1 MPAADK
7 DEEDRLSELRDFSG
21 LDTQRVHRE
30 SIARA
35 NAEANMKATKNDE
48 RRGQMLQ
55 EVQVVQV
62 EHVGGGGLKH
72 APKAMAV
79 RPVRQTSKPTA
90 KSSCLLGMLFLAA
103 GIVMINRSQC
113 IKQGWGVRAARCTL
127 PNGWH
132 CEFYQ
137 HRHKCQ
143 IIEGSGISCG
153 DVQEYVPTF
162 SIGGGS
168 LGESGSG
175 SDIGGG
181 ISDKFS
187 CSRYQRIE
195 PAELEQCN
203 QTAANLVGIEVACY
217 LDEAS
222 DTCLNTWPGPGRRD
236 EAVSTFLLIAGIV
249 VLVICALW
257 CVSCCILGMVDARC
271 TPDGSSPG
279 LPLLCCIVCC
289 WSWSWAASSW
299 ASRRS
304 VMRPLTRRRRR
315 AAVCTMDA
323 ARLDTQHW
331 A

>member
-1 MPAADK
+1 MRAADK

-48 RRGQMLQ
+48 RPGQMLQ

-72 APKAMAV
+72 APKAMVV

-90 KSSCLLGMLFLAA
+90 KTSCLLGMLFLAA
-103 GIVMINRSQC
+103 GIVMINRSQS

-127 PNGWH
+127 PNEWH

-137 HRHKCQ
+137 QRRKCK

-153 DVQEYVPTF
+153 DVQEYVPIF

-181 ISDKFS
+181 ISEKFS
-187 CSRYQRIE
+187 CSSYQRIE

-203 QTAANLVGIEVACY
+203 QTAANLVGSVKKCY
-217 LDEAS
+217 FDEAS
-222 DTCLNTWPGPGRRD
+222 DKCLNTWPGPGRHD
-236 EAVSTFLLIAGIV
+236 EEKMTSLLIAGIV
-249 VLVICALW
+249 FLVSST
-257 CVSCCILGMVDARC
+257 VS
-271 TPDGSSPG
+271 
-279 LPLLCCIVCC
+279 LLNSFVCRDEEGPAVCC
-289 WSWSWAASSW
+289 FCCVLLAGSIIGIVAAISLVGQVYQSASSD
-299 ASRRS
+299 SGLYHDPS
-304 VMRPLTRRRRR
+304 F
-315 AAVCTMDA
+315 DK
-323 ARLDTQHW
+323 
-331 A
+331 